1 MKRRLSRATVAMA
14 LVASVA
20 FGAAPARAATPAQV
34 IAAIQAAYGAY
45 KSFVQSNL
53 STQEATTQILNAINS
68 AKIEIIS
75 HIDAV
80 ATAQARACAQE
91 AVIDFAD
98 FDTLTPDNKQ
108 AFALSTTGC
117 VTLIDSL
124 LSAVTDKAAADQL
137 GFAIDSIG
145 PIALIVRSRTGLSNT
160 GLVPV
165 LVHANQTI
173 VTVLTP
179 TCTPRIIEGRTQW
192 TCRVYGDHVD
202 GPEPSLTLA
211 QRLAAARTSRPLAQA
226 VLPTLTS
233 V

>member
-1 MKRRLSRATVAMA
+1 MKRRLLPVMVAMA
-14 LVASVA
+14 LVSSMG
-20 FGAAPARAATPAQV
+20 FGAAPARAVTPAQV

-45 KSFVQSNL
+45 KSFTQSNL
-53 STQEATTQILNAINS
+53 SVQEATTQILAAINT

-80 ATAQARACAQE
+80 AAAQARACAQE

-98 FDTLTPDNKQ
+98 FDRLTPDNKQ
-108 AFALSTTGC
+108 AFALSTTSC

-124 LSAVTDKAAADQL
+124 LTAVTDKAAADQL

-173 VTVLTP
+173 VSVLTP
-179 TCTPRIIEGRTQW
+179 TCTSRIIEGRTQW
-192 TCRVYGDHVD
+192 TCRVYAGHAD
-202 GPEPSLTLA
+202 GPEPSLALA

-226 VLPTLTS
+226 VLPTLAG

>member
-1 MKRRLSRATVAMA
+1 
-14 LVASVA
+14 VA
-20 FGAAPARAATPAQV
+20 FGAAPAQAVTPGEV

-45 KSFVQSNL
+45 KSFTQSNL
-53 STQEATTQILNAINS
+53 SVQEATTQILAAINT

-75 HIDAV
+75 HIDAI
-80 ATAQARACAQE
+80 ATAQARACAEE

-98 FDTLTPDNKQ
+98 FDALTPDNKQ

-124 LSAVTDKAAADQL
+124 LTAVTDKAAADQL

-160 GLVPV
+160 ALVPA

-179 TCTPRIIEGRTQW
+179 TCTSRVIEAAPSGPAVCTSATSPVPSPAWRWRSGSPRRGPAGRW
-192 TCRVYGDHVD
+192 PR
-202 GPEPSLTLA
+202 PSYL
-211 QRLAAARTSRPLAQA
+211 R
-226 VLPTLTS
+226 
-233 V
+233 